1 MKLVQEV
8 NTDKY
13 LGRSEKEI
21 EDDLMFIDSKFDF
34 LRNVKQIDFSEKKQI
49 KESFESKLVKKKLDF
64 SKE

>member
-64 SKE
+64 TKE